1 MIRNMR
7 IGVRSAL
14 AFGVLGVIT
23 FILGVFSIVQLAK
36 INAITDALSLHR
48 IPALSTA
55 TELRRDIL
63 RSQILITELSDAQN
77 QQERDDVKRQMT
89 AITTEYDESEKIMYS
104 LAHSSEAKE
113 IVSRV
118 ASLHDAFTTTLP
130 QLYKLSDEQNIAE
143 ALAYRRNI
151 VMPAAEL
158 LSAEVD
164 KLGEFQRLRA
174 NQINDQATLTYSN
187 SRSAVIFSIIVT
199 LILLS
204 ALAFFY
210 SRSVTQPL
218 SYAVAA
224 AKRVASGDLTEDIS
238 DDHNDEAAD
247 MLRALAAMQG
257 QLRQTLTLIS
267 DSSQQLAAT
276 SEELSVVTN
285 QSSQTMSQQSNQLE
299 QAAAAVNQLTAAI
312 EEVARSASS
321 TSDNAEVADEK
332 AQLGQAKINETIKI
346 IEQLTTDIQHSASG
360 VTTLAGNV
368 KNIGSVLDVI
378 RAIADQTNLLALNAA
393 IEAARAGE
401 SGRGFAVVADE
412 VRALAHRTQES
423 TKEIEKMIQLV
434 QSETDRAVT
443 NMNNSNQRAESTLLM
458 ANDAGQAFNEITRLI
473 GQISDQNVTVASAAE
488 EQTSVAREVD
498 KNLTYILDLSAQTA
512 EGANQTSASS
522 LDLSRLAE
530 QLNNLVLKF
539 KI

>member
-104 LAHSSEAKE
+104 LAHSAEAKE

>member
-23 FILGVFSIVQLAK
+23 LLLGVFAIMQLAK
-36 INAITDALSLHR
+36 INAITDVISLHR

-63 RSQILITELSDAQN
+63 LSQILITELSDAQN
-77 QQERDDVKRQMT
+77 QQERDEVKKQMDT
-89 AITTEYDESEKIMYS
+89 ISAEYDESEKHMYT
-104 LAHSSEAKE
+104 LARRAEAKA
-113 IVSRV
+113 VLDNV
-118 ASLHDAFTTTLP
+118 AKLHDAFTATLP
-130 QLYKLSDEQNIAE
+130 KLYTLSDEQQVLE
-143 ALAYRRNI
+143 ALAYRRNT
-151 VMPAAEL
+151 VAPAAQRL
-158 LSAEVD
+158 IQEVD
-164 KLGEFQRLRA
+164 KLGEFQLGRV
-174 NQINDQATLTYSN
+174 NEINDQATNTYTN
-187 SRSAVIFSIIVT
+187 SRSALISGIVVT
-199 LILLS
+199 LITLS
-204 ALAFFY
+204 ALAYFY
-210 SRSVTQPL
+210 SRSLTQPL
-218 SYAVAA
+218 SYAVAV
-224 AKRVASGDLTEDIS
+224 AKRVANGDLTESIV
-238 DDHNDEAAD
+238 DDHKDEAAD

-257 QLRQTLTLIS
+257 QLRQTLSLIS

-299 QAAAAVNQLTAAI
+299 QAAAAVNQLTVAI

-346 IEQLTTDIQHSASG
+346 IEQLTADIQHSANG

-368 KNIGSVLDVI
+368 KNIVSVLDVI

-423 TKEIEKMIQLV
+423 TKEIEKMIQLI
-434 QSETDRAVT
+434 QSETDQAVT
-443 NMNNSNQRAESTLLM
+443 NMTNSNQRAESTLLM
-458 ANDAGQAFNEITRLI
+458 ANDAGSAFREITSLI

-488 EQTSVAREVD
+488 EQSSVAREVD
-498 KNLTYILDLSAQTA
+498 KNLTHVLDLSAQTE
-512 EGANQTSASS
+512 EGANQTNASS
-522 LDLSRLAE
+522 LDLARLAE

>member
-1 MIRNMR
+1 MIRDMK
-7 IGVRSAL
+7 IGVRSAV
-14 AFGVLGVIT
+14 AFGILGVIT
-23 FILGVFSIVQLAK
+23 FLLGVFSIMQLAK
-36 INAITDALSLHR
+36 INEVTDILSLHR

-63 RSQILITELSDAQN
+63 RSQILIAELSDAQN
-77 QQERDDVKRQMT
+77 QQERDDVKRQMD
-89 AITTEYDESEKIMYS
+89 AIVKEYDESEKIMYT
-104 LAHSSEAKE
+104 LARSPEAKA
-113 IVSRV
+113 ILDNV
-118 ASLHDAFTTTLP
+118 ASLHDAFITTLP
-130 QLYKLSDEQNIAE
+130 VLYKLSDEQNITA
-143 ALAYRRNI
+143 ALAYRRNT
-151 VMPAAEL
+151 VTPAAEVL
-158 LSAEVD
+158 TAEVD
-164 KLGEFQRLRA
+164 KLGQFQLTRA
-174 NQINDQATLTYSN
+174 SQVNDQATQTYTN
-187 SRSAVIFSIIVT
+187 SRSALISGIIVT
-199 LILLS
+199 LVVLS
-204 ALAFFY
+204 ALAYFY
-210 SRSVTQPL
+210 SRSLTQPL
-218 SYAVAA
+218 SYAVAV
-224 AKRVASGDLTEDIS
+224 AKRVANGDLTEQITDN
-238 DDHNDEAAD
+238 HNDEAAD
-247 MLRALAAMQG
+247 MLRALAAMQT

-332 AQLGQAKINETIKI
+332 AQLGQAKINETIKTV
-346 IEQLTTDIQHSASG
+346 ELLTTDIQHSANG

-368 KNIGSVLDVI
+368 KNIVSVLDVI

-423 TKEIEKMIQLV
+423 TKEIEKMIQLI
-434 QSETDRAVT
+434 QSETDQAVT
-443 NMNNSNQRAESTLLM
+443 NMTNSNQRAESTLLM

-498 KNLTYILDLSAQTA
+498 KNLTHILDLSAQTA

-539 KI
+539 RL

>member
-23 FILGVFSIVQLAK
+23 FLLGMFSIVQLAK
-36 INAITDALSLHR
+36 INDITDVLSLHR

-77 QQERDDVKRQMT
+77 QQERDDVKRQMA
-89 AITTEYDESEKIMYS
+89 AITTEYDESEKVMYS
-104 LAHSSEAKE
+104 LARSTEAKE
-113 IVSRV
+113 IVSSV
-118 ASLHDAFTTTLP
+118 ASLHDAFAATLP

-164 KLGEFQRLRA
+164 KLGEFQLLRA
-174 NQINDQATLTYSN
+174 NQINDQATLTYTN
-187 SRSAVIFSIIVT
+187 SRSAVISGIVVT
-199 LILLS
+199 LIVLS

-218 SYAVAA
+218 SYAVAV
-224 AKRVASGDLTEDIS
+224 AKRVANGDLTEDIS
-238 DDHNDEAAD
+238 DHHNDEAAD

-346 IEQLTTDIQHSASG
+346 IEQLTTDIQHSANG